1 MAIFFPENLGPD
13 SNEQFSEYINRGN
26 IGWLLLPMLLVSLP
40 GMTKEVYSQWKSKT
54 KSSKISR
61 WAHFVHLGLILLL
74 IGHVFSTTLVDRGDS
89 SHRITM
95 VKDEMVIV
103 GDYGY
108 MFKELNLESEP
119 EVGDGY
125 LGVEVEIYSMNNGEE
140 SLIGIVNPGT
150 TRFDSSGFARSEVDR
165 HSTLTGDLVFIFDGS
180 QASGLMREASING
193 IDSIELIRITV
204 YELPFSHLVW
214 SGWVIMLVGML
225 GLWYEGKLTSTSKD
239 HYSKDY
245 EEE

>member
-1 MAIFFPENLGPD
+1 M
-13 SNEQFSEYINRGN
+13 
-26 IGWLLLPMLLVSLP
+26 
-40 GMTKEVYSQWKSKT
+40 
-54 KSSKISR
+54 
-61 WAHFVHLGLILLL
+61 
-74 IGHVFSTTLVDRGDS
+74 
-89 SHRITM
+89 
-95 VKDEMVIV
+95 
-103 GDYGY
+103 
-108 MFKELNLESEP
+108 ESEP
-119 EVGDGY
+119 EIGDGY
-125 LGVEVEIYSMNNGEE
+125 LGVEVEIYSLNNGEE
-140 SLIGIVNPGT
+140 SLIGVVNPGT
-150 TRFDSSGFARSEVDR
+150 TRFDNSGFARSEVDR

-193 IDSIELIRITV
+193 IDSIELIRVTV